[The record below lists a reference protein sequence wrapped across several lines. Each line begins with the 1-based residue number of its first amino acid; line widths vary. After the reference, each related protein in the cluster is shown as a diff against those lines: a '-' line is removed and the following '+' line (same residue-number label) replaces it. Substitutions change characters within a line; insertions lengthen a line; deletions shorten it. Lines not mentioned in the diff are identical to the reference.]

1 MITRRNFVKGISATF
16 AASMVLPLRLSAFPS
31 GKIIGIQLYT
41 LRDQIKDD
49 FEGTLQKIADI
60 GYNAVEAAGYAD
72 GKFYGFT
79 PVEYKKITEDKGL
92 IPQSSHTGINLQN
105 VDRVIEDTLE
115 AGMSYIVLPY
125 ISQDKRKTLDDY
137 KKLAEEFNQIG
148 ERCKKSGLQFAYHN
162 HAFEFEK
169 TDEIIPYD
177 ILLNR
182 TEAEFVTMQL
192 DLYWMIYGG
201 CEPLD
206 YFKRYP
212 GRFELWHVKD
222 MDYTDKRESTEIG
235 QGRIDFEKIF
245 AAKDKAGMKYYYLEQ
260 ESFKIPPFESI
271 AISFNY
277 LNNLQY

>member
-16 AASMVLPLRLSAFPS
+16 TASMVLPMRLSAFPS
-31 GKIIGIQLYT
+31 EKIIGIQLYT
-41 LRDQIKDD
+41 LREQFKND

-60 GYNAVEAAGYAD
+60 GYNAIEAAGYAD
-72 GKFYGFT
+72 GKFYGLT
-79 PVEYKKITEDKGL
+79 PAEFKKTIEDKGL
-92 IPQSSHTGINLQN
+92 MPQSSHTSINLQN

-115 AGMSYIVLPY
+115 AGMHYIVLPHL
-125 ISQDKRKTLDDY
+125 SKDKRKTLDDY
-137 KKLAEEFNQIG
+137 KKLTEEFNQIG

-169 TDEIIPYD
+169 INGIIPYD
-177 ILLNR
+177 ILLNQ
-182 TEAEFVTMQL
+182 TESEFVTMQL
-192 DLYWMIYGG
+192 DMYWMIYGG
-201 CEPLD
+201 YEPLD
-206 YFKRYP
+206 YFEKYP

-222 MDYTDKRESTEIG
+222 MDYTEKRESTEIG

-245 AAKDKAGMKYYYLEQ
+245 AAKDKAGMNYYFVEQ
-260 ESFKIPPFESI
+260 ESFKVPPFESI